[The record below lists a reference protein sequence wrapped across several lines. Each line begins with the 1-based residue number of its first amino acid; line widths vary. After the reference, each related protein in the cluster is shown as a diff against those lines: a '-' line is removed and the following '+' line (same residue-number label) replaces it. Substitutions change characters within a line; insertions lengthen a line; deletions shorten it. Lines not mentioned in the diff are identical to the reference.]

1 MLSTPH
7 RILVIDDDEDDFF
20 ITSDYIRKIKDSH
33 FQIDW
38 CFRYPEALDHIRNR
52 RYDLYF
58 IDYYLGPKT
67 GLQLIKEA
75 SAFNIEEP
83 MILLTGKGN
92 QAIDLESMQ
101 AGAMDYLVKS
111 DLNEEKIERCIRYS
125 FDRANSLKALKAN
138 ERKYRSLFEK
148 SKDAVFICNNNLR
161 FKDVNDATSDL
172 FELSK
177 QELLNRTLLE
187 FMDEEARGIVQQ
199 KMEEEG
205 GISEHELEI
214 VSSTNEKKTCI
225 LSLNTELTSND
236 TININGLLH
245 DITHLKK
252 AEKATLQAEK
262 LAAAGRLV
270 QTLAHEVRNPLN
282 NINLAVEQLAHEID
296 AAADSQIYLDIVHR
310 NSKRIGDIITELL
323 NSSRPTEM
331 AVQKVS
337 LQYILDE
344 SIASALDRLT
354 LQKIRLAVRYINEP
368 AYIMGD
374 PQKLKIAFLNIII
387 NAIEAMEEE
396 KGQLSILI
404 GTEMN
409 RQMVKISDNGA
420 GISEENLS
428 RLFEP
433 YFTSKRNGLGLG
445 LASTLNILQSH
456 KAHIDVSSAVNKGTS
471 FTISFPKA
479 EEANKQ

>member
-1 MLSTPH
+1 MRTTGSQK
-7 RILVIDDDEDDFF
+7 ILVIDDDEDDFF
-20 ITSDYIRKIKDSH
+20 ITSDYIRRIKDAE

-38 CFRYPEALDHIRNR
+38 CYRYPDALENIRNR
-52 RYDLYF
+52 KYDLYF
-58 IDYYLGPKT
+58 IDYYLGAKT

-75 SAFNIEEP
+75 SSFNVEEP

-92 QAIDLESMQ
+92 QSIDLESMQ

-125 FDRANSLKALKAN
+125 LERASSLKALRAN
-138 ERKYRSLFEK
+138 ERKYRTLFEK
-148 SKDAVFICNNNLR
+148 SKDSVFICDQQLKFLDINE
-161 FKDVNDATSDL
+161 ATTDL
-172 FELSK
+172 LELSK
-177 QELLNRTLLE
+177 EELLNRSLYH
-187 FMDEEARGIVQQ
+187 FMDEHDRLIVQRSLENIGEIGDHE
-199 KMEEEG
+199 MEITAEEG
-205 GISEHELEI
+205 Q
-214 VSSTNEKKTCI
+214 EKKTCI
-225 LSLNTELTSND
+225 LSLNTEFNPEGTV
-236 TININGLLH
+236 NINGMLH

-296 AAADSQIYLDIVHR
+296 PAADAQIYMDIVHR

-323 NSSRPTEM
+323 NSSRPAEM
-331 AVQKVS
+331 AMQRIT
-337 LQYILDE
+337 LQFIVDE
-344 SIASALDRLT
+344 SIAAALDRIT
-354 LQKIRLAVRYINEP
+354 LQKIKLQVRYCDDP
-368 AYIMGD
+368 AYIAGD

-387 NAIEAMEEE
+387 NAIEAMNEET
-396 KGQLSILI
+396 GQLQIFI
-404 GTEMN
+404 DNDFQRHTV
-409 RQMVKISDNGA
+409 RISDNGA

-445 LASTLNILQSH
+445 LAATLNILQSH
-456 KAHIDVSSAVNKGTS
+456 KAHIDVTSALGKGTN

-479 EEANKQ
+479 